1 MPCCQYDVQEDDPYL
16 NIQKTELQD
25 SRKAGDY
32 MDINKIK
39 RCAIY
44 VRVRKH

>member
-1 MPCCQYDVQEDDPYL
+1 MPKE
-16 NIQKTELQD
+16 KTGSPEQ
-25 SRKAGDY
+25 RKAGDD

-44 VRVRKH
+44 IRVRKH